1 MQTSV
6 RLQST
11 TSKKAN
17 PMFDNYDIK
26 EAILTAVENLSGCS
40 HEMQGVSAET
50 IAELISEEFETI
62 VTPEDVYSLIEE

>member
-1 MQTSV
+1 
-6 RLQST
+6 
-11 TSKKAN
+11 
-17 PMFDNYDIK
+17 MFDNYDIK

>member
-1 MQTSV
+1 
-6 RLQST
+6 
-11 TSKKAN
+11 
-17 PMFDNYDIK
+17 MFDYDIK
-26 EAILTAVENLSGCS
+26 EAILAAVENLSGCS